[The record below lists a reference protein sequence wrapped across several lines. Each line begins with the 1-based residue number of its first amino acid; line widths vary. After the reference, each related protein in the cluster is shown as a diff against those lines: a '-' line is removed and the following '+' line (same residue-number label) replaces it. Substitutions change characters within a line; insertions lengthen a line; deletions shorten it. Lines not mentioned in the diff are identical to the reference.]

1 MRTPP
6 PPAACIPHNGRGTSL
21 APNHA
26 PLMDDGRRRRA
37 ARDGVCRTTRTRC
50 ARDVGLPRRLLAT
63 SPRRRGRPAV
73 HLSESRRAMGPVSE
87 RAPRAGDPLAQRSA
101 LARCRAGAG
110 SIAAGVGLRR
120 LGAGFRFVNEPSRGT
135 LRLRL
140 AITAV
145 RAADPALDVLTAV
158 GETWPARPD
167 GPLSSGLRQ
176 FIDAASIEG
185 EIRDAETNAL
195 LAEGVDRRRTDAPPI
210 ATWAQL
216 DQALQFWADRTC
228 ARLEAR
234 TGRR

>member
-1 MRTPP
+1 MMV
-6 PPAACIPHNGRGTSL
+6 AVVA
-21 APNHA
+21 
-26 PLMDDGRRRRA
+26 
-37 ARDGVCRTTRTRC
+37 
-50 ARDVGLPRRLLAT
+50 LLAT
-63 SPRRRGRPAV
+63 ACAA
-73 HLSESRRAMGPVSE
+73 RRAPDAREMSGFLDDYSRLRPGG
-87 RAPRAGDPLAQRSA
+87 AGDLPFIYRNPDAQWGQYQNVLLEPVTLWRS
-101 LARCRAGAG
+101 GAH
-110 SIAAGVGLRR
+110 SLDAVPEQDLLRLVSDFEATVRRR